1 MTLKLGSKGEAVKTL
16 QEFLKITVDGNFG
29 PKTESAVKSWQ
40 KTHGLLADGIVG
52 KKTWAAMGILNT
64 DNAENLEVE
73 SALKIIKHYMPENT
87 YFKGPVPKDWIFL
100 HHTAGWEN
108 PYQVADMWA
117 RDNRGNV
124 ATEFILGGQSIKD
137 GSTKFDGELIQCFPE
152 GGYGWHTGTGNSVM
166 HRNSVAIET
175 CNMGQI
181 TKGGYYSN
189 GKWVAKDPKR
199 LYTYVGTTCADFQV
213 VKIAKPF
220 RGYEYWHRYSDAQIQ
235 TLRNWIL
242 FIANKYNIDPRVG
255 LVEYVKAKGANGFDV
270 LDLAK
275 AESTPGMYSH
285 TNIIRG
291 KVDMFP
297 QQELI
302 DMLLSL

>member
-1 MTLKLGSKGEAVKTL
+1 MDVLKKGSKGPAVVTL
-16 QEFLKITVDGNFG
+16 QEFLKITADGDFG
-29 PKTESAVKSWQ
+29 PKTESAVKSYQ
-40 KTHGLLADGIVG
+40 KKNGLVADGIVG
-52 KKTWAAMGILNT
+52 PKTWAHMGILNT

-73 SALKIIKHYMPENT
+73 KALEIKKHYMPVGT
-87 YFKGPVPKDWIFL
+87 YFPGPVKKQWIFL

-124 ATEFILGGQSIKD
+124 ATEFILGGQSVKD
-137 GSTKFDGELIQCFPE
+137 GNTKYDGELIQCFPE

-166 HRNSVAIET
+166 HRNSVAIEV

-181 TKGGYYSN
+181 VN
-189 GKWVAKDPKR
+189 GK
-199 LYTYVGTTCADFQV
+199 TYVNTPANPAQI
-213 VKIAKPF
+213 VKLAKPF
-220 RGYEYWHRYSDAQIQ
+220 RGFQFWHKYSDAQIE
-235 TLRNWIL
+235 TLKQWIL
-242 FIANKYNIDPRVG
+242 FVAEKYDIDPRVG
-255 LVEYVKAKGANGFDV
+255 LVEYVRAKGADGFDV
-270 LDLAK
+270 LDLDRANK
-275 AESTPGMYSH
+275 TPGMYSH
-285 TNIIRG
+285 TNVLRG

>member
-1 MTLKLGSKGEAVKTL
+1 MQVLKKGSKGESVKTL
-16 QEFLKITVDGNFG
+16 QDFLKIAVDGDFG
-29 PKTESAVKSWQ
+29 PKTESAVKSYQ
-40 KTHGLLADGIVG
+40 KKNGLVVDGVVG
-52 KKTWAAMGILNT
+52 PKTWAHMGILNT
-64 DNAENLEVE
+64 DNAENIEVIKALEI
-73 SALKIIKHYMPENT
+73 KKHYMPVGT
-87 YFKGPVPKDWIFL
+87 YFPGPVKKQWIFL

-124 ATEFILGGQSIKD
+124 ATEFVLGGPSVKD
-137 GSTKFDGELIQCFPE
+137 GNTKFDGELVQAFPE

-166 HRNSVAIET
+166 HRNSVAIEV

-181 TKGGYYSN
+181 VN
-189 GKWVAKDPKR
+189 GK
-199 LYTYVGTTCADFQV
+199 TYVNTPADPNQI
-213 VKIAKPF
+213 VKLAKPF
-220 RGYEYWHRYSDAQIQ
+220 RGFQFWHKYSDAQIE
-235 TLRNWIL
+235 TLKQWIL
-242 FIANKYNIDPRVG
+242 FIADKYDIDPRVG
-255 LVEYVKAKGANGFDV
+255 LVEYVKARGADGFDV
-270 LDLAK
+270 LDLDRANK
-275 AESTPGMYSH
+275 TPGMYSH

>member
-16 QEFLKITVDGNFG
+16 QEFLKITTDGNFG

-40 KTHGLLADGIVG
+40 KSHGLLADGIVG
-52 KKTWAAMGILNT
+52 SKTWAAMGILNT

-124 ATEFILGGQSIKD
+124 ATEFILGGQSVKD

-166 HRNSVAIET
+166 HRNSVAIEV
-175 CNMGQI
+175 CCMGQI
-181 TKGGYYSN
+181 VN
-189 GKWVAKDPKR
+189 GK
-199 LYTYVGTTCADFQV
+199 TYVNTFAEPSQI
-213 VKIAKPF
+213 VKLAKPF
-220 RGYEYWHRYSDAQIQ
+220 RGFQFWHRYSDAQI
-235 TLRNWIL
+235 LNLKRWIL
-242 FIANKYNIDPRVG
+242 FTANKYNIDPKVG
-255 LVEYVKAKGANGFDV
+255 LIQYIKAKGADGFDV

>member
-1 MTLKLGSKGEAVKTL
+1 MEVLKKGSKGESVRTL
-16 QEFLKITVDGNFG
+16 QEFLKITIDGDFG
-29 PKTESAVKSWQ
+29 SKTESAVKAFQ
-40 KTHGLLADGIVG
+40 KKTGLTVDGVVG
-52 KKTWAAMGILNT
+52 KNTWAVMGILNT
-64 DNAENLEVE
+64 DNAENLEVVN
-73 SALKIIKHYMPENT
+73 ALKIIKHYMPEDS
-87 YFKGPVPKDWIFL
+87 YFKGPVKKQWLFL

-124 ATEFILGGQSIKD
+124 ATEFILGGKSIKD
-137 GSTKFDGELIQCFPE
+137 GSSKFDGELIQCFPE

-166 HRNSVAIET
+166 HRNSVGIEV
-175 CNMGQI
+175 CCMGQI
-181 TKGGYYSN
+181 VD
-189 GKWVAKDPKR
+189 GK
-199 LYTYVGTTCADFQV
+199 TYVGTKADPSQI
-213 VKIAKPF
+213 VKLAKPF
-220 RGYEYWHRYSDAQIQ
+220 RGFQYWHRYSDLQIN

-242 FIANKYNIDPRVG
+242 FMANKYNIDPRIG
-255 LVEYVKAKGANGFDV
+255 LVEWVKAKGADGFDV

-275 AESTPGMYSH
+275 ADKTPGMYSH
-285 TNIIRG
+285 TNVMKG